1 MAFGRDCAWRT
12 TAAAARQLTLE
23 TMARSPLTLAALA
36 TSAVAGLDVTTA
48 SRHGS
53 GSGSDFEQ
61 AALSTRDGQR
71 LLIRVPR
78 SPSAENQAS
87 ADLIALRAL
96 STGIRGRL
104 PFSAPTPLGHAPVG
118 RTRAVVC
125 DLLPGSPV
133 GLEHV
138 ADADLAESIGRAVAA
153 IHALP
158 TSFVADAG
166 LSIVRPL
173 DALAAAVTI
182 MDQAVATGLV
192 PAALVV
198 RWENATED
206 PTLWQFAPTVIHG
219 AITGGTLLTD
229 GQRITGVV
237 EWHALGVG
245 DPARDLFG
253 LLGAPSGDGA
263 DALLDA
269 YSAARGSTDRQLR
282 KRAMLY
288 AELEIAQWLLH
299 GTKQR
304 STEIVD
310 DAVGMLHNLVDVVQ
324 HDINRR
330 IDTNTSPVMT
340 VTEVEDMLDRNGRN

>member
-288 AELEIAQWLLH
+288 AELEIAQAPPRH
-299 GTKQR
+299 
-304 STEIVD
+304 
-310 DAVGMLHNLVDVVQ
+310 DAAQ
-324 HDINRR
+324 HRDRR
-330 IDTNTSPVMT
+330 
-340 VTEVEDMLDRNGRN
+340 